1 MLIDILII
9 LALVVLNGW
18 FAMAEL
24 AIVSSRRAR
33 LQAMARRGRKG
44 ARIALELSEN
54 PGRFLSTVQVGITL
68 IAVLSGAFSGAALSQ
83 PVHEWLEA
91 QGVPSEWA
99 GTAAFALVVAFTT
112 YLSVIVGELV
122 PKQLALRNA
131 EPIAAGVAPI
141 MRLLTRVGAPIAAV
155 LEWSGNLVLRL
166 FGSMAEQ
173 RDAVSEEEV
182 RMLIAE
188 GARTGVFEPA
198 EREMV
203 DRVLRFGDRSVRSIM
218 TPRGD
223 VDWLELNATREEV
236 MRTIEESRHTRFPVG
251 RGSLDDIVGIV
262 HLRQLTQCAI
272 DGVAFDLAS
281 LVEKAPVLYD
291 ATDILKA
298 LEVLRNAG
306 ARVAL
311 VVDEYG
317 GFEGLVTL
325 TDILEAAVGALP
337 EAGRDEDEAFVT
349 RDDGSVLVDGMTAIE
364 DLKLRLGLHEL
375 PGEDEVETVGGF
387 VLIALG
393 RVPKTGDKIKHAG
406 WVFEVIDMDGRR
418 VDKVLAHP
426 PKGDELLDDT
436 GGG

>member
-1 MLIDILII
+1 
-9 LALVVLNGW
+9 
-18 FAMAEL
+18 
-24 AIVSSRRAR
+24 
-33 LQAMARRGRKG
+33 
-44 ARIALELSEN
+44 
-54 PGRFLSTVQVGITL
+54 
-68 IAVLSGAFSGAALSQ
+68 
-83 PVHEWLEA
+83 
-91 QGVPSEWA
+91 
-99 GTAAFALVVAFTT
+99 
-112 YLSVIVGELV
+112 
-122 PKQLALRNA
+122 
-131 EPIAAGVAPI
+131 VAP
-141 MRLLTRVGAPIAAV
+141 LLRWFTQVGAPVAIV
-155 LEWSGNLVLRL
+155 LEMSGNLLLRL
-166 FGSMAEQ
+166 FGSIAQ
-173 RDAVSEEEV
+173 PRDAVSEEEV

-223 VDWLELNATREEV
+223 VDWLELGATRDEV
-236 MRTIEESRHTRFPVG
+236 TRTIEESRHTRFPVA
-251 RGSLDDIVGIV
+251 RGSLDDIVGVV
-262 HLRQLTQCAI
+262 HLRRLIQCAI

-281 LVEKAPVLYD
+281 MVEKAPVLYD
-291 ATDILKA
+291 ATDVLKA

-325 TDILEAAVGALP
+325 TDILEAAVGSLP
-337 EAGRDEDEAFVT
+337 EAGRDEAEPFVT

-364 DLKLRLGLHEL
+364 DLKLRLGLHDL

-387 VLIALG
+387 VLVSLG
-393 RVPKTGDKIKHAG
+393 RVPKTGDKVKHAG
-406 WVFEVIDMDGRR
+406 WMFEVIDMDGRR

-426 PKGDELLDDT
+426 PKGDQLLDDT

>member
-1 MLIDILII
+1 MLVDLLII
-9 LALVVLNGW
+9 FALVIVNGW

-24 AIVSSRRAR
+24 AIVSARRTR
-33 LQAMARRGRKG
+33 LQAMARRGRRG
-44 ARIALELSEN
+44 ARAALELGEN

-68 IAVLSGAFSGAALSQ
+68 ISVLSGAFSGAALSK
-83 PVHEWLEA
+83 PVHAWLEGH
-91 QGVPSEWA
+91 GVPPDWA
-99 GTAAFALVVAFTT
+99 GSIAFALVVAFTT

-131 EPIAAGVAPI
+131 EPIASRVAP
-141 MRLLTRVGAPIAAV
+141 LLRWFTQVGAPVAIV
-155 LEWSGNLVLRL
+155 LEMSGNLLLRL
-166 FGSMAEQ
+166 FGSIAQ
-173 RDAVSEEEV
+173 PRDAVS
-182 RMLIAE
+182 E

-223 VDWLELNATREEV
+223 VDWLELGATRDEV
-236 MRTIEESRHTRFPVG
+236 TRTIEESRHTRFPVA
-251 RGSLDDIVGIV
+251 RGSLDDIVGVV
-262 HLRQLTQCAI
+262 HLRRLIQCAI

-281 LVEKAPVLYD
+281 MVEKAPVLYD
-291 ATDILKA
+291 ATDVLKA

-325 TDILEAAVGALP
+325 TDILEAAVGSLP
-337 EAGRDEDEAFVT
+337 EAGRDEAEPFVT

-364 DLKLRLGLHEL
+364 DLKLRLGLHDL

-387 VLIALG
+387 VLVSLG
-393 RVPKTGDKIKHAG
+393 RVPKTGDKVKHAG
-406 WVFEVIDMDGRR
+406 WMFEVIDMDGRR

-426 PKGDELLDDT
+426 PKGDQLLDDT

>member
-1 MLIDILII
+1 MLVDLLII
-9 LALVVLNGW
+9 FALVVVNGW

-24 AIVSSRRAR
+24 AIVSARRTR
-33 LQAMARRGRKG
+33 LQAMARRGRRG
-44 ARIALELSEN
+44 ARAALELGEN
-54 PGRFLSTVQVGITL
+54 PGRFLSTVQIGITL
-68 IAVLSGAFSGAALSQ
+68 ISVLSGAFSSAALSQ
-83 PVHEWLEA
+83 PVHDWLEA
-91 QGVPSEWA
+91 QGVSLEYAP
-99 GTAAFALVVAFTT
+99 TIAFTLVVAFTT

-131 EPIAAGVAPI
+131 EPIAARVAP
-141 MRLLTRVGAPIAAV
+141 LLRWFTVVGAPVAIV

-166 FGSMAEQ
+166 FGSMAQ
-173 RDAVSEEEV
+173 SRDAVSEEEV

-223 VDWLELNATREEV
+223 VDWLELNATRDEV

-272 DGVAFDLAS
+272 DGVAFDLVT

-298 LEVLRNAG
+298 LEVLRTAG

-311 VVDEYG
+311 VADEYG

-325 TDILEAAVGALP
+325 TDILEAAVGSLP

-349 RDDGSVLVDGMTAIE
+349 RDDGSVLVDGMTPIE
-364 DLKLRLGLHEL
+364 DMKLRLALHEL

-387 VLIALG
+387 ILIALG
-393 RVPKTGDKIKHAG
+393 RVPKTGDKVKHAG

-426 PKGDELLDDT
+426 PKGDQLLDDT